1 MPQMMPMSWL
11 TLFTMFSLALMMF
24 AAMNYFTGTQTP
36 KQPTK
41 KMITKTNMNWK
52 W

>member
-11 TLFTMFSLALMMF
+11 TLFMMFSTTLILF
-24 AAMNYFTGTQTP
+24 ASMNFYTMTP
-36 KQPTK
+36 KISTTLKKMMTTK
-41 KMITKTNMNWK
+41 KMNWK